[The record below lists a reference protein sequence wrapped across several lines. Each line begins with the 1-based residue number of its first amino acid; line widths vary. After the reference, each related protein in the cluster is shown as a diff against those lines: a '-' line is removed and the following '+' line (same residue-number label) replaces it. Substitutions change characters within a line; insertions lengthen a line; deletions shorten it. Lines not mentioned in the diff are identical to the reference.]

1 MTKNMI
7 EKVWL
12 LLIYLT
18 SQWKKE
24 GLTNYT
30 KDMQNY
36 QNAMNNNSQY
46 HFNNSLIPIF
56 HMYLILKSL
65 SSLNL

>member
-1 MTKNMI
+1 MI

-24 GLTNYT
+24 GLNNYAN
-30 KDMQNY
+30 DMHNY
-36 QNAMNNNSQY
+36 QNAMNNKSQY

-56 HMYLILKSL
+56 HMYLLLKSL